1 MIVYISFICSCC
13 RLEDKTSNLYL
24 IIPLFHLFT
33 NIFLKFLFSLIMP
46 TAMLDFSFVDL
57 LGLQPF
63 SFLLFIMTTLYWKP
77 FVCVCVCVRV
87 SVFLLGFFDY
97 EICSTFCFRVLKKGG
112 KNNDGENYQVSFF
125 LLCFMYVLIVL
136 TVSVLELNKFWY
148 QFLYWKNRNS
158 LFW

>member
-1 MIVYISFICSCC
+1 
-13 RLEDKTSNLYL
+13 
-24 IIPLFHLFT
+24 
-33 NIFLKFLFSLIMP
+33 MP
-46 TAMLDFSFVDL
+46 TAILDFSFVDL

-112 KNNDGENYQVSFF
+112 KKQRWWKLITKLIFFSFVF
-125 LLCFMYVLIVL
+125 YVCFDSAYSFSAG
-136 TVSVLELNKFWY
+136 TK
-148 QFLYWKNRNS
+148 
-158 LFW
+158 